1 MKHKNMK
8 HIFKHNIIIFLLL
21 TLPVSAFS
29 NQKIIPNMKLK
40 QCPNSPNCV
49 SSQSDSESHHIEPLF
64 YKLSDDEAMQKIK
77 KTILAMPRTNL
88 VEEKDHYLHVEFKSS
103 VLRFVDDVEII
114 IDDSEKVIHLRS
126 ASRVGH
132 SDFGANRRR
141 IDEIKKNFLQ

>member
-1 MKHKNMK
+1 MKQNIK
-8 HIFKHNIIIFLLL
+8 HTIIILLL
-21 TLPVSAFS
+21 FTLPISAFS

-40 QCPNSPNCV
+40 QCPSSPNCV
-49 SSQSDSESHHIEPLF
+49 SSQSESESHHIEPLP
-64 YKLSDDEAMQKIK
+64 YKSSGDEAMQKIK
-77 KTILAMPRTNL
+77 ETILAMPRTNL

-103 VLRFVDDVEII
+103 VLRFIDDVEII
-114 IDDSEKVIHLRS
+114 IDDSEKLIHLRS

>member
-1 MKHKNMK
+1 MKQD
-8 HIFKHNIIIFLLL
+8 FKRTIIIFLLF

-29 NQKIIPNMKLK
+29 NQKIILNMKLK

-49 SSQSDSESHHIEPLF
+49 SSQSESESHHIDPLP
-64 YKLSDDEAMQKIK
+64 YNSSGDEAMKKIK

-88 VEEKDHYLHVEFKSS
+88 VEEKEHYLHVEFKSS

-114 IDDSEKVIHLRS
+114 IDDSEKLIHLRS
-126 ASRVGH
+126 ASRIGH